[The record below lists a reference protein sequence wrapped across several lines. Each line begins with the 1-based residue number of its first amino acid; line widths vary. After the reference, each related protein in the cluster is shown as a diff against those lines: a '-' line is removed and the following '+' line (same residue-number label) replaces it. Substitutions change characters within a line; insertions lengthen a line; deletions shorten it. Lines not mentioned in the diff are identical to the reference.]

1 MRKKTSSAT
10 ATVSSARVS
19 IKPVTASKPQS
30 PVRETVSDAAGCLIA
45 VELGGEFPSLALAES
60 TTRKVMVQHEGET
73 PAAFAERLA
82 NNLDGLLGRGIRLGH
97 VALACNERL
106 DDAAQ
111 NARRTVLGLCLGS
124 MAKHRTG
131 HAKLTAPS
139 RSSGRL
145 RQGLSTL
152 AQGLS
157 DEWRTAELDVSVDF
171 GTEALAAAST
181 ANFVF
186 TARVA

>member
-1 MRKKTSSAT
+1 MRKKTSSTA

-19 IKPVTASKPQS
+19 IKSAMASKPQS
-30 PVRETVSDAAGCLIA
+30 VEEETRADAAGCLIA
-45 VELGGEFPSLALAES
+45 VELGGEFPSLALAEG
-60 TTRKVMVQHEGET
+60 TARKVVVQHDGET

-82 NNLDGLLGRGIRLGH
+82 SGLDALFGRGIRLGS

-111 NARRTVLGLCLGS
+111 NARRTLLGLCLGS
-124 MAKHRTG
+124 MAKHRKG
-131 HAKLTAPS
+131 LAKLTAPA

-157 DEWRTAELDVSVDF
+157 DEWRTADLDVSVDF
-171 GTEALAAAST
+171 GTEALVTSST
-181 ANFVF
+181 ATFVF